1 MTKYATELMETAK
14 KAKAT
19 IEALQA
25 QKHEADSAHF
35 NKRITDEVHY
45 ETNANISKAI
55 TEVKTV
61 FYNEMRA
68 QRDSYQ
74 AAANKWDTLDA
85 AKLTDDVNLLNSPIK
100 LGEADYTKLLEK
112 YKDNRT
118 MLRAIT
124 DSANANKVEF
134 TVPNGGVLVSAEA
147 KLAAFDD
154 FSQSVTRGIE
164 DLSSGASMT
173 FAVMESMTDVS
184 SVDVALDV

>member
-1 MTKYATELMETAK
+1 MKKHATELMEIAK
-14 KAKAT
+14 KSKAT

-25 QKHEADSAHF
+25 QKRETDSAHF

-45 ETNANISKAI
+45 ETNANISRAI
-55 TEVKTV
+55 NEAKTA

-74 AAANKWDTLDA
+74 AAANQWDTLDA
-85 AKLTDDVNLLNSPIK
+85 AKLTDDVKLLNSPIK
-100 LGEADYTKLLEK
+100 LGEDDYTKLLEK

-124 DSANANKVEF
+124 DSASANKVEF
-134 TVPNGGVLVSAEA
+134 TVPSGGVLVSAEA

-154 FSQSVTRGIE
+154 FSQSITHSIE
-164 DLSSGASMT
+164 DLSSGGGLAYAML
-173 FAVMESMTDVS
+173 ESMTDIS
-184 SVDVALDV
+184 SKDVALDV